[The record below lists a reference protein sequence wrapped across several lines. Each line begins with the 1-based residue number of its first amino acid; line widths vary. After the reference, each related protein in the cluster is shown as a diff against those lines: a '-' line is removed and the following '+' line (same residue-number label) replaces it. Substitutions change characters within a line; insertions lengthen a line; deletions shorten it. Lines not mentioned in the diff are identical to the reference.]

1 MLWKNIS
8 EKVIGEK
15 RSSGSWV
22 WRLWTHDFFIA
33 WGSRAPQS
41 LPLIAKSSLLRSYQL
56 VVLDG
61 FDQHYQASV
70 HLTLSCTINE
80 SPQHLELILEEVFFG
95 NSESRTRCSLVWSAN
110 ATSMLCHPLLI
121 LTLSYRILWGC
132 LQSVAPTSV
141 AQLPSPAS
149 KSSRQP
155 RSSKVKRGQS
165 PVRGLEPE
173 IWRSRVNLRLNCC
186 NLICCSYL

>member
-1 MLWKNIS
+1 MAAGSKDSEPMTSSSHEAAAPLSRYLW
-8 EKVIGEK
+8 
-15 RSSGSWV
+15 
-22 WRLWTHDFFIA
+22 
-33 WGSRAPQS
+33 
-41 LPLIAKSSLLRSYQL
+41 

-70 HLTLSCTINE
+70 HLTLSCTINK
-80 SPQHLELILEEVFFG
+80 SPHLELILQEIFWG
-95 NSESRTRCSLVWSAN
+95 NSESGTRCSLVWSAN

-165 PVRGLEPE
+165 PVRGPALSRKFGALE
-173 IWRSRVNLRLNCC
+173 
-186 NLICCSYL
+186 